1 MRPQDDNTP
10 ASADDNLDEQAISE
24 AFQEMEVLYK
34 SRCIQNPLGSNVVV
48 REIPNDDER

>member
-24 AFQEMEVLYK
+24 AFQEIEVLYK